1 MANQD
6 SSVKQARALME
17 RKDGIERELE
27 TQLAI
32 LKANNA
38 TMQTPES
45 LVDGEGF
52 PRADID
58 VWAVRTARVKV
69 IELRNDIRDVMDAI
83 GRALE
88 GVYDPSSTVVTD
100 SSSRIKKVPKPES
113 LKPFTK
119 VESVAPGSPAS
130 EAVSCRFDI

>member
-1 MANQD
+1 
-6 SSVKQARALME
+6 ME
-17 RKDGIERELE
+17 RKDVIELEIE
-27 TQLAI
+27 TQLSI

-45 LVDGEGF
+45 LVDREGF

-69 IELRNDIRDVMDAI
+69 IELRNDLKDVMNAI
-83 GRALE
+83 GSALE
-88 GVYDPSSTVVTD
+88 GVYDPSSTIAAD
-100 SSSRIKKVPKPES
+100 SSSRTVKVPPPDT

-130 EAVSCRFDI
+130 EAVSFPFF

>member
-1 MANQD
+1 
-6 SSVKQARALME
+6 ME

-100 SSSRIKKVPKPES
+100 SSSRIEKVPKPES